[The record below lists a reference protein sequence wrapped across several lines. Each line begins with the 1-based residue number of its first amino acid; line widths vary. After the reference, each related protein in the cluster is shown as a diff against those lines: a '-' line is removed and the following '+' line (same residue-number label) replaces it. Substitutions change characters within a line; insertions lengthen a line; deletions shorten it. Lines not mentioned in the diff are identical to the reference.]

1 MGGGGEEAVEMVVAG
16 GSSDI
21 DGGCK
26 CDNIFKVI
34 KARTRFA
41 VDGGRRRCWVR
52 RGGRNRAG
60 GGR

>member
-1 MGGGGEEAVEMVVAG
+1 MEMVVAG
-16 GSSDI
+16 GSSHI